1 MITRAAVL
9 KTLKSKE
16 KKKKELSSK
25 QFERALER
33 IESSVNDGKLTII
46 NIGNDPKLHEFITK
60 TLKKEGLKAEFTTV
74 EASVAPYISKSR
86 NGKTFKIKAHLNKAT
101 TLRISIDDNN

>member
-9 KTLKSKE
+9 KTLKDKE

-25 QFERALER
+25 QFEGALAR
-33 IESSVNDGKLTII
+33 IESGVNDGKLIFM

-60 TLKKEGLKAEFTTV
+60 TLKKEGLKAEFTIV
-74 EASVAPYISKSR
+74 ETPVAPFISKSK
-86 NGKTFKIKAHLNKAT
+86 NGKPTKTRAYLNKT
-101 TLRISIDDNN
+101 TILRISIDE